1 MQVCRIALA
10 LITLCMSAGCGGPGG
25 AERLEPYELR
35 LGTWNIERLGQESDT
50 DVPLVA
56 RIIEENFD
64 VIAIQEIMVED
75 GGHPGYDRLMAEL
88 GTSWDGLVTD
98 RPRPD
103 VMASYAEYYAV
114 LWRRGLVRTC
124 PGWSGLVYH
133 EDEPADLFSR
143 EPAFVCLEAGSGLD
157 GDGGAVGLDLVLAS
171 YHAIY
176 AGGDRDVT
184 RAEVD
189 HLDDVLAAMAAAQ
202 PGEQDIV
209 IAGDFNLERADIES
223 LVDAHVLSE
232 GPTGSTLTDIGHIS
246 GNLIDHVIVRD
257 ASSTAEA
264 GPAQVLDVRGM
275 AATFPAFRE
284 TVSNHLP
291 VRALFAVE
299 GDDD

>member
-1 MQVCRIALA
+1 MQISRMALSLPILLA
-10 LITLCMSAGCGGPGG
+10 MAACGGPA
-25 AERLEPYELR
+25 AERLDPYDLR
-35 LGTWNIERLGQESDT
+35 LGTWNIERLGQEADT
-50 DVPLVA
+50 DVPLA
-56 RIIEENFD
+56 SRIIDENFD

-75 GGHPGYDRLMAEL
+75 GGHPGFDRLMAEL
-88 GTSWDGLVTD
+88 GSSWDGLVTD

-103 VMASYAEYYAV
+103 VMASYAEHYAV
-114 LWRRGLVRTC
+114 LWRRGLVRPC

-133 EDEPADLFSR
+133 DDESADVFSR
-143 EPAFVCLEAGSGLD
+143 EPAFVCLEAGAGLD

-232 GPTGSTLTDIGHIS
+232 GPTGSTLTDEGHIS
-246 GNLIDHVIVRD
+246 GNLIDHVIVQD
-257 ASSTAEA
+257 ASSTAVA

-275 AATFPAFRE
+275 APTFPAFRE

-291 VRALFAVE
+291 VMALFTVE
-299 GDDD
+299 NDDD